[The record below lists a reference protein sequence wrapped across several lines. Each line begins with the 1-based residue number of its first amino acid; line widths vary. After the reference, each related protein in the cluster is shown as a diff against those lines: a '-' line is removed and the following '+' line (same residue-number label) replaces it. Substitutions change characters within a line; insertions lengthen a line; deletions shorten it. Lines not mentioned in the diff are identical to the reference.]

1 MICNIF
7 GSTPLHAAIK
17 LGRTDVCKLLL
28 SQGASVNAAD
38 NLNLIPFWIAAKN
51 HDYICNLLLDHAV
64 NSSDNSGKNLSFVVS
79 RGKQLLSEGFLLSHS
94 YYKWINPL
102 LFAAASIGNT
112 DVCNVLINQ
121 HGALV
126 NKVHALNETPLSAAA
141 KRGHADVCK
150 FLLDHSAIVDST
162 DTSEQTPLHLAATR
176 GHSDVCDLLINF
188 GASVNKVD
196 NSNKTAL
203 WRAADGG
210 HVDVCNLLMD
220 HGAIVDK
227 ADNKTRT
234 PLHSV
239 AIRGNIDVCKILI
252 NNGANVNEV
261 DDSNKTP
268 LFVAAK
274 KGYADVCNLLLDHGA
289 DFSCLEKEIELL
301 LDISSSQMKNLLLR
315 WKDQLGKK
323 FGFI

>member
-1 MICNIF
+1 M
-7 GSTPLHAAIK
+7 
-17 LGRTDVCKLLL
+17 
-28 SQGASVNAAD
+28 
-38 NLNLIPFWIAAKN
+38 
-51 HDYICNLLLDHAV
+51 
-64 NSSDNSGKNLSFVVS
+64 
-79 RGKQLLSEGFLLSHS
+79 
-94 YYKWINPL
+94 
-102 LFAAASIGNT
+102 
-112 DVCNVLINQ
+112 
-121 HGALV
+121 
-126 NKVHALNETPLSAAA
+126 
-141 KRGHADVCK
+141 
-150 FLLDHSAIVDST
+150 
-162 DTSEQTPLHLAATR
+162 
-176 GHSDVCDLLINF
+176 INF

-227 ADNKTRT
+227 VDNKTRT

-252 NNGANVNEV
+252 NNGANVNKV

-274 KGYADVCNLLLDHGA
+274 KGYADVCTLLLDHGA
-289 DFSCLEKEIELL
+289 DFSCMEKEIESL

-323 FGFI
+323 FELAHLISCLVYTSRLALDVNPLFMH